1 MSRLTLDVRLGVAV
15 GVLVALFTVPIVLV
29 SADGMSDVE
38 FCGGS
43 PGKNVALE
51 QFSIAAARD
60 IWLEFPAL
68 ARSPELES
76 DTPARV
82 VVFRDGYDAKAA
94 GIVGNIGS
102 RAANL
107 DKVVCVIQADGTR
120 TVYANVSLQGSRFAH

>member
-1 MSRLTLDVRLGVAV
+1 MSKVALGVRLGVAL

-29 SADGMSDVE
+29 SAKGMSDVE

-43 PGKNVALE
+43 PDKNVALE
-51 QFSIAAARD
+51 QFSITAAKD

-82 VVFRDGYDAKAA
+82 VVFKDGYDANEA
-94 GIVGNIGS
+94 GVVGNIGS
-102 RAANL
+102 RAATL

-120 TVYANVSLQGSRFAH
+120 TVYTNVSLQGSRFAH